1 MADRKRIIGIFPPWA
16 GLQNGS
22 FADGTN
28 NWTDT
33 GSTGSSPVFNT
44 VSVNAQ
50 YGSQI
55 FPTALHLKRTSA
67 TAGGYCR
74 ATSDL
79 IRIQPNRKYVARAVA
94 YGNPGTGT
102 GVTLRASIQAF
113 QSDGTTS
120 ITTLEDLSPVL
131 DSGLSGFYE
140 LETPEIG
147 FDNAYYVKVH
157 LTQYNQTGTA
167 TIESW
172 FFDASLVEVVR
183 DLDDGVNYAAVNN
196 TFAIQQGSR
205 GQALAQRSGRY
216 GGADVASEQQEND
229 KVTWQA
235 LVRGDT
241 SDEAVA
247 ACEAIL
253 VATERSNYDLA
264 LEWRAGSVLNST
276 FFPLRG
282 PAEFELAHE
291 AIRLEA
297 GRAEYVSLTFPVAPL
312 TDSTL
317 LTTTIASHTQPT
329 VITTLP
335 NSLGTAPNRMDVA
348 FRHSG
353 GSAPAFCLLGWARRP
368 TTPLASSVAPFGII
382 EAETGG
388 NLSTWSAS
396 GTYTNYRGSAGIKTT
411 VSAGGSASAT
421 FAVDP
426 STMEADDFTRGT
438 IDVEVWARIE
448 IDAGVSSPRMTLS
461 LEPFAG
467 TSFGAAQYTP
477 EFGSGGKLL
486 VNKPSSG
493 AKFRPVRLGTLTL
506 PVDYAQPLKW
516 NIKVAASW
524 AGGSGVF
531 GLDYLVLV
539 PARRRA
545 CTRTGVALD
554 ATYPDYIAS
563 TSDTNKLIRHD
574 LSGLVASGS
583 GAFGPDAGMGGSTL
597 EPTHQPRPEI
607 GSLGGAFDLL
617 VWPSSV
623 VPDDPVASSTD
634 MATSHTSVTGK
645 VYVQQRH
652 YLVR

>member
-1 MADRKRIIGIFPPWA
+1 M
-16 GLQNGS
+16 
-22 FADGTN
+22 
-28 NWTDT
+28 
-33 GSTGSSPVFNT
+33 FNT

-140 LETPEIG
+140 LETPEIR

-196 TFAIQQGSR
+196 TFAIQQARAARRWRSARAATAARTSPASSRRTTRSR
-205 GQALAQRSGRY
+205 GRRSCAATRPMRPWRRARPSWWRPSGPTTTWHWSGAPGR
-216 GGADVASEQQEND
+216 
-229 KVTWQA
+229 
-235 LVRGDT
+235 
-241 SDEAVA
+241 
-247 ACEAIL
+247 C
-253 VATERSNYDLA
+253 
-264 LEWRAGSVLNST
+264 ST
-276 FFPLRG
+276 APSSPLRG

-353 GSAPAFCLLGWARRP
+353 GSAPPSASSAGRAARRRRSP
-368 TTPLASSVAPFGII
+368 ARSPRSASSKPRRA
-382 EAETGG
+382 AT
-388 NLSTWSAS
+388 STWSAS

-524 AGGSGVF
+524 AGGSGVS
-531 GLDYLVLV
+531 GSTTWCSYRRAPPPA
-539 PARRRA
+539 PARA
-545 CTRTGVALD
+545 SALD

-583 GAFGPDAGMGGSTL
+583 GAFGPDAGMGGRRWSRRT
-597 EPTHQPRPEI
+597 QPRPEI
-607 GSLGGAFDLL
+607 GTLGGAFDLL
-617 VWPSSV
+617 VAV
-623 VPDDPVASSTD
+623 ERRA
-634 MATSHTSVTGK
+634 G
-645 VYVQQRH
+645 
-652 YLVR
+652 

>member
-1 MADRKRIIGIFPPWA
+1 MADRKRIVGILPPWA
-16 GLQNGS
+16 GVQNPCFDDS
-22 FADGTN
+22 TN
-28 NWTDT
+28 DWTDT
-33 GSTGSSPVFNT
+33 GSTGSSPVFASSSQNL
-44 VSVNAQ
+44 S
-50 YGSQI
+50 YGSQL
-55 FPTALHLKRTSA
+55 FPNALRMKRTSA
-67 TAGGYCR
+67 TGGGYCR
-74 ATSDL
+74 ATSGL
-79 IRIQPNRKYVARAVA
+79 IRIVPSRTFVARAIA
-94 YGNPGTGT
+94 WGDPGTGSN
-102 GVTLRASIQAF
+102 VTLAVRLETF

-120 ITTLEDLSPVL
+120 LGVAETSTSALASGVSSP
-131 DSGLSGFYE
+131 GE
-140 LETPEIG
+140 LE
-147 FDNAYYVKVH
+147 VKVVAGSSAQYAKIH
-157 LTQYNQTGTA
+157 LAMVNTTGTA
-167 TIESW
+167 TIES
-172 FFDASLVEVVR
+172 FFTDVSLMEQVF
-183 DLDDGVNYAAVNN
+183 DLDDGLYYAAVRD
-196 TFAIQQGSR
+196 TFQIQQGGR

-235 LVRGDT
+235 LVRGTT
-241 SDEAVA
+241 SDAVVA
-247 ACEAIL
+247 ACEAVL
-253 VATERSNYDLA
+253 VATERSNYDLTF
-264 LEWRAGSVLNST
+264 EWRAGSVLNST

-282 PAEFELAHE
+282 PAEFELSHE
-291 AIRLEA
+291 SIRLES
-297 GRAEYVSLTFPVAPL
+297 GRAEYVTLTFPVAPL

-317 LTTTIASHTQPT
+317 ITSTIASHTQPT

-335 NSLGTAPNRMDVA
+335 NSLGTAPNRMDVS

-353 GSAPAFCLLGWARRP
+353 GTAPAFCLFAWARRP
-368 TTPLASSVAPFGII
+368 TTPLSSSVAPFGII
-382 EAETGG
+382 EAETGT
-388 NLSTWSAS
+388 NLATWSTS
-396 GTYTNYRGSAGIKTT
+396 GTYTNYRGTAGIKTT
-411 VSAGGSASAT
+411 VSAAGTASAT

-426 STMEADDFTRGT
+426 STMEPDDFTRGT
-438 IDVEVWARIE
+438 IDIEVWGRTE
-448 IDAGVSSPRMTLS
+448 IDAGVTSPRLTLS

-467 TSFGAAQYTP
+467 AGFGASQYTP
-477 EFGSGGKLL
+477 EYGSVGKLL

-493 AKFRPVRLGTLTL
+493 AKFRPVRLGTLTM
-506 PVDYAQPLKW
+506 PVNPAYPLKW

-554 ATYPDYIAS
+554 AAYPDYIAS

-583 GAFGPDAGMGGSTL
+583 GNFGPDMGMGGSTL
-597 EPTHQPRPEI
+597 EPTHQPRADAA
-607 GSLGGAFDLL
+607 STGGAFDLL

-634 MATSHTSVTGK
+634 MAVSHTGVTGK